1 MVGNLTDFST
11 QLGNYYSCDSSTNI
25 SLNKDVSLSMK
36 SVKLQVFRN
45 KNETGFYG
53 EENKCSSGSPDN
65 PVDTVIPI
73 VVGCVLGGLVII
85 VVIGYI
91 IGRRRARAQNN
102 YETLP

>member
-1 MVGNLTDFST
+1 LKISITCWEDNSIAREST
-11 QLGNYYSCDSSTNI
+11 QAIESTY
-25 SLNKDVSLSMK
+25 LYDLPA
-36 SVKLQVFRN
+36 
-45 KNETGFYG
+45 
-53 EENKCSSGSPDN
+53 ENKCSSGSPDN